1 MDRNILVSM
10 IDHAALKPDDTDEW
24 VAKQCQIA
32 LKYGVSTICVK
43 PCHVAMAT
51 DILKDTYIK
60 VSTVIGFPHG
70 STTTACKVFEANEA
84 INNGALELDMVLN
97 IGKLLSGDYDYVKYD
112 IEKVALAVHERKALL
127 KVIIETSLLTDEQKI
142 RACTL
147 AKEAGADFLK
157 TSTGFNGSGATLKDI
172 SIMKGAGG
180 EDMKIKASGG
190 IKTFEQA
197 VKFIEA
203 GCSRIGTSSTISIA
217 EGKSNNISKI

>member
-1 MDRNILVSM
+1 
-10 IDHAALKPDDTDEW
+10 
-24 VAKQCQIA
+24 
-32 LKYGVSTICVK
+32 
-43 PCHVAMAT
+43 MAT